1 MSTLLVRYGELALKS
16 PPVRREFERT
26 LQRNILGQ
34 FLAAGRTC
42 RLRADHGH
50 LYVESDDPTEAT
62 RLVRRVFGVT
72 SVSVAEEIPTDLDGI
87 RTRVVSWADPL
98 LQPHSSFAI
107 RARRTGSHS
116 FTSQELARDLGGRLL
131 TQWPDRQLSV
141 DLDTPRV
148 ELFVEVRGPR
158 TYLYSHR
165 VRGPG
170 GFPLGVAGRVVALV
184 DGPRGAVGAFL
195 MMKRG
200 CRAAFVSAGEQGT
213 LYGGTLQRF
222 DPKALLVAA
231 RSEEAAST
239 VREIASE
246 TRAEG
251 VVLPLQVDQFPMA
264 REAWG
269 ETVLFSPTIA
279 FTDAEVNSRWQEIA
293 ELAG

>member
-50 LYVESDDPTEAT
+50 LYVESDDETSAI

-72 SVSVAEEIPTDLDGI
+72 SVSPVEEIPTSLEGI
-87 RTRVVSWADPL
+87 RARVVAWADPL
-98 LQPHSSFAI
+98 LPSGSSFAV
-107 RARRTGSHS
+107 RARRTGSHT
-116 FTSQELARDLGGRLL
+116 FTSQELARDLGSRLM
-131 TQWPDRQLSV
+131 TQWPDRHLTV
-141 DLDTPRV
+141 DLETPAV

-170 GFPLGVAGRVVALV
+170 GFPLGVAGKVVALV
-184 DGPRGAVGAFL
+184 DSPRGAVGAYL

-200 CRAAFVSAGEQGT
+200 CRVAFVASGPGEQLVGNT
-213 LYGGTLQRF
+213 LANF
-222 DPKALLVAA
+222 DPKARVLAA
-231 RSEEAAST
+231 GPTEAPEA
-239 VREIASE
+239 VRGLAGE
-246 TRAEG
+246 THAEG
-251 VVLPLQVDQFPMA
+251 VVLPLHVEQFPAA
-264 REAWG
+264 RQSWG

-279 FTDAEVNSRWQEIA
+279 LTDEEVNVRWQEIT